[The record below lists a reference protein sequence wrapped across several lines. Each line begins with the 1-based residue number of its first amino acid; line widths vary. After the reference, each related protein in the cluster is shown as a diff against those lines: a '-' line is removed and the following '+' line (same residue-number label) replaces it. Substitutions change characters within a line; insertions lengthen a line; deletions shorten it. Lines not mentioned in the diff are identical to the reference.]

1 MKEKMICRGD
11 LFYYDFGDNSGSVQS
26 GERPVLV
33 VQADDYNQ
41 NAPTIIVAAVTSV
54 IKKRYFPSHIIL
66 GEEFG
71 LKKPSMVLLEQIRTV
86 NREDLR
92 EYIGTVDDD
101 KLFRQINATLKKT
114 FGLWV
119 YKPEGKEKR
128 PKERKENY
136 GELLSNVANFKGVMD
151 KLFRRKR
158 YKDCLEKIK
167 AGDPKYQIVYYDAM
181 YNQDRLDKMRISHD
195 TLLEYGYQMI
205 ENYPRLRQIVIDYY
219 PYVLIDEYQD
229 TADIVVKI
237 MNTIEQYAKEINHN
251 MFIGYFGDSVQNIY
265 EDGVGKK
272 LIELHPELKKISKE
286 YNRRSY
292 REIIDVANKIR
303 NDDIKQRSI
312 YSDSTGGVVELYYGN
327 QEDVKRFWQKNK
339 IKNW

>member
-54 IKKRYFPSHIIL
+54 IKKRYLPSHIIL

-119 YKPEGKEKR
+119 YKPEGKENIRCLCPKCLNDYIHNPDYIVRRLDPFAKR
-128 PKERKENY
+128 KDRCDKCDGRVGIMLLPTDIHQRKKRGEAMTENKIIIPIWKK
-136 GELLSNVANFKGVMD
+136 SNLTVEEAAAYCGIGSR
-151 KLFRRKR
+151 KLREMSDSEFCPFVLWNGSKRLIKRRK
-158 YKDCLEKIK
+158 L
-167 AGDPKYQIVYYDAM
+167 
-181 YNQDRLDKMRISHD
+181 
-195 TLLEYGYQMI
+195 
-205 ENYPRLRQIVIDYY
+205 
-219 PYVLIDEYQD
+219 DEYLD
-229 TADIVVKI
+229 NA
-237 MNTIEQYAKEINHN
+237 Y
-251 MFIGYFGDSVQNIY
+251 
-265 EDGVGKK
+265 
-272 LIELHPELKKISKE
+272 
-286 YNRRSY
+286 
-292 REIIDVANKIR
+292 
-303 NDDIKQRSI
+303 SI
-312 YSDSTGGVVELYYGN
+312 
-327 QEDVKRFWQKNK
+327 
-339 IKNW
+339 

>member
-54 IKKRYFPSHIIL
+54 IKKRYLPSHIIL

-101 KLFRQINATLKKT
+101 KIFRQINATLKKT

-119 YKPEGKEKR
+119 YKPDYIVRRLDPFAKRKDRCDKCDGDGWDYVVTDRYSSKKEKR
-128 PKERKENY
+128 GSNDRK
-136 GELLSNVANFKGVMD
+136 
-151 KLFRRKR
+151 
-158 YKDCLEKIK
+158 
-167 AGDPKYQIVYYDAM
+167 
-181 YNQDRLDKMRISHD
+181 
-195 TLLEYGYQMI
+195 
-205 ENYPRLRQIVIDYY
+205 
-219 PYVLIDEYQD
+219 
-229 TADIVVKI
+229 
-237 MNTIEQYAKEINHN
+237 
-251 MFIGYFGDSVQNIY
+251 
-265 EDGVGKK
+265 
-272 LIELHPELKKISKE
+272 
-286 YNRRSY
+286 
-292 REIIDVANKIR
+292 
-303 NDDIKQRSI
+303 
-312 YSDSTGGVVELYYGN
+312 
-327 QEDVKRFWQKNK
+327 
-339 IKNW
+339 

>member
-54 IKKRYFPSHIIL
+54 IKKRYLPSHIIL

-86 NREDLR
+86 NKEDLR

-119 YKPEGKEKR
+119 YKPDYIVRRLDPFAKRKDRCDKCDGDGWDYVITDRYSSKKEKR
-128 PKERKENY
+128 GSKDRK
-136 GELLSNVANFKGVMD
+136 
-151 KLFRRKR
+151 
-158 YKDCLEKIK
+158 
-167 AGDPKYQIVYYDAM
+167 
-181 YNQDRLDKMRISHD
+181 
-195 TLLEYGYQMI
+195 
-205 ENYPRLRQIVIDYY
+205 
-219 PYVLIDEYQD
+219 
-229 TADIVVKI
+229 
-237 MNTIEQYAKEINHN
+237 
-251 MFIGYFGDSVQNIY
+251 
-265 EDGVGKK
+265 
-272 LIELHPELKKISKE
+272 
-286 YNRRSY
+286 
-292 REIIDVANKIR
+292 
-303 NDDIKQRSI
+303 
-312 YSDSTGGVVELYYGN
+312 
-327 QEDVKRFWQKNK
+327 
-339 IKNW
+339 

>member
-54 IKKRYFPSHIIL
+54 IKKRYLPSHIIL

-86 NREDLR
+86 NKEDLR

-119 YKPEGKEKR
+119 YNPDYIVRRLDPFAKRKDRCDKCDGDGWDYVVTDRYSSKKEKR
-128 PKERKENY
+128 GSNDRK
-136 GELLSNVANFKGVMD
+136 
-151 KLFRRKR
+151 
-158 YKDCLEKIK
+158 
-167 AGDPKYQIVYYDAM
+167 
-181 YNQDRLDKMRISHD
+181 
-195 TLLEYGYQMI
+195 
-205 ENYPRLRQIVIDYY
+205 
-219 PYVLIDEYQD
+219 
-229 TADIVVKI
+229 
-237 MNTIEQYAKEINHN
+237 
-251 MFIGYFGDSVQNIY
+251 
-265 EDGVGKK
+265 
-272 LIELHPELKKISKE
+272 
-286 YNRRSY
+286 
-292 REIIDVANKIR
+292 
-303 NDDIKQRSI
+303 
-312 YSDSTGGVVELYYGN
+312 
-327 QEDVKRFWQKNK
+327 
-339 IKNW
+339 

>member
-33 VQADDYNQ
+33 IQADDYNQ

-54 IKKRYFPSHIIL
+54 IKKKYLPSHIIL

-119 YKPEGKEKR
+119 YKPEGKENIR
-128 PKERKENY
+128 CLCPK
-136 GELLSNVANFKGVMD
+136 
-151 KLFRRKR
+151 
-158 YKDCLEKIK
+158 CLNDYIHNP
-167 AGDPKYQIVYYDAM
+167 DYIVR
-181 YNQDRLDKMRISHD
+181 RLDPFAKRKD
-195 TLLEYGYQMI
+195 RCDKCDRDGW
-205 ENYPRLRQIVIDYY
+205 DY
-219 PYVLIDEYQD
+219 
-229 TADIVVKI
+229 VVTDRYSSK
-237 MNTIEQYAKEINHN
+237 KEKR
-251 MFIGYFGDSVQNIY
+251 GS
-265 EDGVGKK
+265 
-272 LIELHPELKKISKE
+272 
-286 YNRRSY
+286 
-292 REIIDVANKIR
+292 
-303 NDDIKQRSI
+303 NDRK
-312 YSDSTGGVVELYYGN
+312 
-327 QEDVKRFWQKNK
+327 
-339 IKNW
+339 

>member
-54 IKKRYFPSHIIL
+54 IKKRYLPSHIIL

-86 NREDLR
+86 NKEDLR

-119 YKPEGKEKR
+119 YKPDYIVRRLDPFAKRKDRCDKCDGDSWDYVVTDRYSSKKEKR
-128 PKERKENY
+128 GSNDRK
-136 GELLSNVANFKGVMD
+136 
-151 KLFRRKR
+151 
-158 YKDCLEKIK
+158 
-167 AGDPKYQIVYYDAM
+167 
-181 YNQDRLDKMRISHD
+181 
-195 TLLEYGYQMI
+195 
-205 ENYPRLRQIVIDYY
+205 
-219 PYVLIDEYQD
+219 
-229 TADIVVKI
+229 
-237 MNTIEQYAKEINHN
+237 
-251 MFIGYFGDSVQNIY
+251 
-265 EDGVGKK
+265 
-272 LIELHPELKKISKE
+272 
-286 YNRRSY
+286 
-292 REIIDVANKIR
+292 
-303 NDDIKQRSI
+303 
-312 YSDSTGGVVELYYGN
+312 
-327 QEDVKRFWQKNK
+327 
-339 IKNW
+339 